1 MNSVLSVDADPPG
14 SLRLASFELDLRRG
28 ELRGPDGAPAELRK
42 QALEVLLALATDV
55 GHVVTK
61 ADLMQRVWP
70 DDVVTEDSLVQAIA
84 DIRRVL
90 GDNEHRLVRTVQRR
104 GYLLT
109 SEVANDDA
117 SAGAIPT
124 AASDSSRIATS
135 RRPARIAWAGGLA
148 VAAILVM
155 VGWAV
160 QQSPAPTRE
169 PPQIA
174 VLAFRDRAGTEEGA
188 MLARGVAEHI
198 IMELGRN
205 QGLNV
210 VAHHSS
216 FAVSDK
222 GLPVTEIGR
231 RLRAQYLIDG
241 LVERNGERLQLEVQL
256 IDARAEKVL
265 WVSRHET
272 EGGGVVHALDE
283 VLGKVSGTLF
293 SKVRESEKQRAA
305 GASPKSLDVYALTQN
320 GHALKHRFAPEA
332 TREARTTLERVLA
345 TDPNYGPAWWALGW
359 LNAVDVHF
367 GLTSEWGH
375 FERMPEAVAQINRGI
390 ELDPNASGAWQ
401 ALMVAYVGIP
411 GANEQALAA
420 AQRAI
425 ELGPGDAEAWLFHS
439 IALLGAR
446 APAEALRSVERAM
459 AMNPIP
465 PVYFTAIHAQ
475 VLWPNEQYEAARRTA
490 EDCLRKAPLY
500 RPCRVVM
507 IIAEGE
513 LGGIDAARAQFAALG
528 VQANGY
534 SATLACAPQYQ
545 GSAPVFERC
554 VKWMRAAGLPP

>member
-1 MNSVLSVDADPPG
+1 MTSVPSIEASPPSG
-14 SLRLASFELDLRRG
+14 LQLASFELDLRRG
-28 ELRGPDGAPAELRK
+28 ELRGPDGQPAELRK
-42 QALEVLLALATDV
+42 QALEVLLALGTDV

-61 ADLMQRVWP
+61 AELMQRVWP
-70 DDVVTEDSLVQAIA
+70 DVVVTEESLVQAIA

-90 GDNEHRLVRTVQRR
+90 GDSEHKLVRTVQRR
-104 GYLLT
+104 GYMLAT
-109 SEVANDDA
+109 GVAGNDGRAGVAPLDA
-117 SAGAIPT
+117 P
-124 AASDSSRIATS
+124 DSSVAAS
-135 RRPARIAWAGGLA
+135 RRPAWIAWAGGLA
-148 VAAILVM
+148 VAAMLV
-155 VGWAV
+155 VLGWAV
-160 QQSPAPTRE
+160 QQSLAPTHE

-174 VLAFRDRAGTEEGA
+174 VLAFRDRAGTPDGA
-188 MLARGVAEHI
+188 MLARGVAEHV

-205 QGLNV
+205 QRLNV

-222 GLPVTEIGR
+222 GLSVTEIGR
-231 RLRAQYLIDG
+231 QLRAQYLIDG
-241 LVERNGERLQLEVQL
+241 LVQRDGERLQLEVQL
-256 IDARAEKVL
+256 IDVRAGKVL
-265 WVSRHET
+265 WVSKHET

-305 GASPKSLDVYALTQN
+305 SASPKSLDVYALTQK
-320 GHALKHRFAPEA
+320 GLALKHRFAPEA
-332 TREARTTLERVLA
+332 TREARVALERALA

-367 GLTSEWGH
+367 GLTNEWGR
-375 FERMPEAVAQINRGI
+375 FERMPEAIAQINRGI

-401 ALMVAYVGIP
+401 ALMVAYVGVP

-446 APAEALRSVERAM
+446 PPAEALQSVERAM
-459 AMNPIP
+459 TMNPIP

-475 VLWPNEQYEAARRTA
+475 VLWPNEQYDAARREA
-490 EDCLRKAPLY
+490 EECLRKAPQF
-500 RPCRVVM
+500 RPCRVVL
-507 IIAEGE
+507 IVVEGE
-513 LGGIDAARAQFAALG
+513 LGGVDAARTQLAALG
-528 VQANGY
+528 VQAKGY

-545 GSAPVFERC
+545 GSASVYERC
-554 VKWMRAAGLPP
+554 VKWTRAAGLPP